1 MQIAH
6 RVSNVSGGNKV
17 VTVTT
22 AAGKGMVKVT
32 MVPTG
37 TAKARG
43 ISQKELIQLIKWSHE
58 KAIREEARK

>member
-1 MQIAH
+1 MQFAH

-22 AAGKGMVKVT
+22 VGGKGMVKVT

-37 TAKARG
+37 TAKAKG
-43 ISQKELIQLIKWSHE
+43 ISQKALIILIQWSHE
-58 KAIREEARK
+58 RALREEAAK

>member
-1 MQIAH
+1 MQFAH

-22 AAGKGMVKVT
+22 VAGKGLVKVT

-37 TAKARG
+37 TAKAKG
-43 ISQKELIQLIKWSHE
+43 ISQKELIQVIKWSNE
-58 KAIREEARK
+58 KALREEAAK

>member
-1 MQIAH
+1 MQFAH

-22 AAGKGMVKVT
+22 VTGKGMVKVT

-37 TAKARG
+37 TAKAKG
-43 ISQKELIQLIKWSHE
+43 ISHKELIQVIQWSHE
-58 KAIREEARK
+58 KALREEATK